1 MQNDPDKSGY
11 DGKCSAWIRILTGI
25 FEQKYIQLDRE
36 YDQAGLNDWVGQLN
50 SGVGREQVFH
60 GFAGSTEFHN
70 LMAEYGVD

>member
-1 MQNDPDKSGY
+1 MY
-11 DGKCSAWIRILTGI
+11 RT
-25 FEQKYIQLDRE
+25 FLDRE

-70 LMAEYGVD
+70 LMAAYGVD